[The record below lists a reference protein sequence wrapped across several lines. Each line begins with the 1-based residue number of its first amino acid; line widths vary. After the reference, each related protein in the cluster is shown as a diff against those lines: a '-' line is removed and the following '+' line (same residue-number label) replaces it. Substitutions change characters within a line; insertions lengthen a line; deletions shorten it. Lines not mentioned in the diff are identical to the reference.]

1 MSFVTREEVKA
12 ALRILPDENDDDAL
26 LDGLIEAATGA
37 VVRYLKSAADQY
49 LDSGGSVP
57 SGVEI
62 PGVIKT
68 ATIMLVGYLF
78 RNPDQDPDKNFERG
92 YLPAP
97 VTALLYPLRDP
108 ALA

>member
-1 MSFVTREEVKA
+1 MAFVTLEETKA
-12 ALRILPDENDDDAL
+12 ALRIDHDDDDTL
-26 LDGLIEAATGA
+26 LSALIEAATGA
-37 VVRYLKSAADQY
+37 VINYLKSAADEY

-57 SGVEI
+57 SGEDI
-62 PGVIKT
+62 PPVIKT
-68 ATIMLVGYLF
+68 ATIILVGYLY
-78 RNPDQDPDKNFERG
+78 RNPDQDPDKDFERG